1 MAYFKLIPDDKVV
14 LKKLA
19 AIAIIAANTPKL
31 RTAACMSALPC

>member
-19 AIAIIAANTPKL
+19 ELQDRSADPHNIK
-31 RTAACMSALPC
+31 CMGGRSMIK